1 MKKLIASLLAATMLA
16 GTASAQVLGSYPYT
30 LTNGSLADA
39 NQVMSNFN
47 YITTQVNANTCTLA
61 GCTFTGPVYGTA
73 LSLSST
79 LGVSGA
85 ATVSGILTAS
95 NGFYSEN
102 WTINGSNSLYI
113 YDAGSGILGFRSGSA
128 GAPRYANLDATGTFN
143 VLNGG
148 LTVAGNTSLS
158 GTLGVTGLT
167 SGSQFT
173 ATNAGSGG
181 QYAAVNG
188 STVGILRNDGNN
200 FYILKNNAST
210 TAYDAARPFTVN
222 LSTGNVVIDS
232 TGSGGTSVG
241 GTLGVTG
248 NSIFTGGVTL
258 NGTSGP
264 VGAALYINNASGSYG
279 AIQYLY
285 NSTGGATN
293 PAKQIRINS
302 SGGYEIVNSANTAV
316 ISTLTDSGN
325 LSISGQ
331 ISSSQF
337 NGSGAGLTGTASS
350 LSIGGNAATAT
361 NATNATNATTAT
373 NVSGGS
379 VSATSGTFSSAVS
392 ASSFSGAGTGLTGT
406 ASSLSIGGNAAT
418 ATNATTA
425 TNVSGGGTVSASTIT
440 AAGSVTAGSFAG
452 AALAS
457 AAQTLTGSS
466 TTQAITPGGFA
477 GNSSLGVSG
486 YYKLPGGLI
495 EQWLTTGNI
504 GTSTTVSY
512 PTSCASAVLSI
523 QATAIYGGTPEA
535 INVVTS
541 SVGLTSAQFS
551 INGVAAPAYVR
562 ILCI

>member
-47 YITTQVNANTCTLA
+47 YITTQVNANTCTLS
-61 GCTFTGPVYGTA
+61 GCTFTGSVYGTS

-79 LGVSGA
+79 LGVTGA
-85 ATVSGILTAS
+85 TTLTGLLTANS
-95 NGFYSEN
+95 GVVASN
-102 WTINGSNSLYI
+102 WTLNGSNSLYI
-113 YDAGSGILGFRSGSA
+113 YDAGSNILGFRSGTA
-128 GAPRYANLDATGTFN
+128 GSPKYASLDASGNFN
-143 VLNGG
+143 VLSGN

-158 GTLGVTGLT
+158 GTLGVNGTISANSGMVLNGNVTGSSNSSIYTLAGGGVYT
-167 SGSQFT
+167 NGGAIALYGSSASGLPGTIQFISG
-173 ATNAGSGG
+173 AGGTNVGVGSF
-181 QYAAVNG
+181 ASNG
-188 STVGILRNDGNN
+188 TFNVV
-200 FYILKNNAST
+200 NNAT
-210 TAYDAARPFTVN
+210 
-222 LSTGNVVIDS
+222 I
-232 TGSGGTSVG
+232 G
-241 GTLGVTG
+241 GTLGATGAFTASNGITLAGGIGISFPNSVYVYEDTSGAGPGDLVIRTYDQVSTNYYYSFGKSGTLSIPALSMTG
-248 NSIFTGGVTL
+248 NASVGGAL
-258 NGTSGP
+258 NVAGAISGP
-264 VGAALYINNASGSYG
+264 G
-279 AIQYLY
+279 
-285 NSTGGATN
+285 T
-293 PAKQIRINS
+293 
-302 SGGYEIVNSANTAV
+302 
-316 ISTLTDSGN
+316 
-325 LSISGQ
+325 
-331 ISSSQF
+331 
-337 NGSGAGLTGTASS
+337 GLTGTAAS
-350 LSIGGNAATAT
+350 LNIGGNAAT
-361 NATNATNATTAT
+361 ATTAT